1 MKGEWT
7 TCKLSDCCEINPEN
21 LKPSWSYSHLRY
33 IDISSVGEGIQTEP
47 FKLIPRADAPSRA
60 QRLVANGDVLLSTV
74 RPNRRSML
82 WLDTVEKNYVA
93 STGFAV
99 LRAKPEK
106 IVPRFLYYTVFNQ
119 VFTDYLVTME
129 KGAAYPAVNVSDIGD
144 AQIVLPSMAEQK
156 RIASILGA
164 LDDKIGLN
172 RRMNAKLEDMAR
184 TLFKSW
190 FVDFDPVRAKLDGR
204 LPAGMD
210 ANTAALFPD
219 AFEESALGL
228 IPKGWRIGT
237 FSELI
242 EFVIGGDWGAS
253 TPIGEE
259 IIECLCIRGADIP
272 SLQSGDL
279 GKMPTRYLKASSIEK
294 RRLSGGDL
302 VIEISGGSP
311 TQCTGR
317 PALAL
322 SRQLEAIKLPLAAS
336 NFCRVV
342 KLKSKAYSK
351 FAYLWLRLLHES
363 GELFQFETGTTGI
376 KNFGFAIFSQ
386 RYPLVIPDI
395 NTCKQFDEL
404 IAPLLEQLQINAELS
419 RLLRLIRGSLNE
431 QIGKNQINEVL

>member
-60 QRLVANGDVLLSTV
+60 QRLVANGDALLSTV

-210 ANTAALFPD
+210 AATAALFPD

-228 IPKGWRIGT
+228 IPKGWIVGQVSCLMTIGRNGIKPNDFPMEIFDHFSLPAFDDGRSPKEELGNAIMSNKFIVTTNSVLISKLNPHIPRIW
-237 FSELI
+237 L
-242 EFVIGGDWGAS
+242 
-253 TPIGEE
+253 
-259 IIECLCIRGADIP
+259 
-272 SLQSGDL
+272 
-279 GKMPTRYLKASSIEK
+279 
-294 RRLSGGDL
+294 
-302 VIEISGGSP
+302 
-311 TQCTGR
+311 
-317 PALAL
+317 PALHT
-322 SRQLEAIKLPLAAS
+322 SRRSLCSTEYMVACPKQCSTREYLFSLFTDSTFAS
-336 NFCRVV
+336 KYGTLV
-342 KLKSKAYSK
+342 
-351 FAYLWLRLLHES
+351 
-363 GELFQFETGTTGI
+363 TGTTGSHQRIRPESVMEMRVIIPVEVLIQAFTSMAKPLFDRINKNSEESRALAI
-376 KNFGFAIFSQ
+376 K
-386 RYPLVIPDI
+386 RD
-395 NTCKQFDEL
+395 
-404 IAPLLEQLQINAELS
+404 
-419 RLLRLIRGSLNE
+419 RLLQFLITE
-431 QIGKNQINEVL
+431 QFEISTKAACHECK